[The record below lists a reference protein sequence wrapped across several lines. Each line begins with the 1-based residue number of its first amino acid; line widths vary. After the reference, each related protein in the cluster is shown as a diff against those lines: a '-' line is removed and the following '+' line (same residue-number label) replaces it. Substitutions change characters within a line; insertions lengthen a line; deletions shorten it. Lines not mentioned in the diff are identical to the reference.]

1 MATCTL
7 VERSTG
13 LESVTTNVKPVVPA
27 FPSGCVALPP
37 LTVNVAVS
45 SFSIVPTAAV
55 ALAVSRGSAAVSRP
69 SSGLL
74 RLTLNVSS
82 SSTVASP
89 LTLTVTVWLC

>member
-55 ALAVSRGSAAVSRP
+55 ALAVSRGSAAVP

>member
-55 ALAVSRGSAAVSRP
+55 ALAVSRGSAAVP

-74 RLTLNVSS
+74 RLTSNVSS